1 MSRFA
6 DVSKISAP
14 MDAAYCEAV
23 SYETVRCAVRSA
35 LLHAIA
41 STSGSSGGWLSFSSR
56 THSLSFSNELSSV
69 IANTKMAA
77 TAPR

>member
-41 STSGSSGGWLSFSSR
+41 STRGSSTLPCSSR
-56 THSLSFSNELSSV
+56 THSCSLANDASSV
-69 IANTKMAA
+69 MEKTRMAA